1 MYGLQKLVE
10 LTMAILMRWCLPL
23 AAVWI
28 STTLAAGPVLA
39 ADVSKVEVDRAIQ
52 RAVQFLAN
60 QQSLDG
66 EWGAGDAHVVGIT
79 SLALLALLN
88 ADVPNNHPV
97 VQKGLRALRR
107 VRADVEPVETYDIS
121 LMIMALVA
129 ARDPSDQ
136 PRIHILA
143 QRLEARQLT
152 GQKNIGGWSYRGD
165 GLGDPSNAQFA
176 ILGLREA
183 VEAGYQANR
192 ETWIKAL
199 QYWSVRQ
206 NPDGGWSYG
215 DAGSSGSMTVAGLSS
230 ITIIAQMLQDDAGV
244 GPDGM
249 PPCCRVKEPDKAT
262 DFAVRW
268 LANHFTV
275 THNPGHGSWKLYY
288 LYGME
293 RAGRLSGR
301 RFFGEHDWYRRGAQ
315 SLIVT
320 QINDGSWDDREG
332 PVVSTSFALLF
343 LSKGLA
349 PVLVNKLKHG
359 PRDVIK
365 QKEIAGDD
373 WNRHPRDV
381 RNLVELISGLER
393 WPKLLTA
400 QEVDI
405 AKAVDAGGVN
415 DLLQAPV
422 LFLSGEQPLT
432 FTEAEEALL
441 REYLLNGGFLFA
453 SPACGSAGFERSF
466 RELLPRILPPG
477 EAELK
482 LLPHDHPVYRAEY
495 PLQPEGIELLGV
507 DFGCRT
513 SVIYCPEDLG
523 CLWEYWARHDPPK
536 RNPQLKARII
546 RATHIGVNVIAY
558 ATGREPPAKLD
569 APQIATN
576 KDLDRIERSLLQIAK
591 IRHAGGWDT
600 APQAL
605 RNLLRALNETAGGI
619 AASTP
624 KNLILT
630 DANLFQYPLLYM
642 HGRSRFDLS
651 DQEREQLKL
660 YLERGGV
667 LFADACCGAKPFDKS
682 FRELMVQLYPDR
694 RLDRIPVSHELF
706 SDRIGHDLKR
716 VRRRGAEPGEANGP
730 LLSEV
735 REGEPFLEGIEVD
748 GRYVVIYSKYDISCA
763 LERQSSATCPGYV
776 ADDAV
781 RIATN
786 IVLYSLLQDVRFGAE
801 GAKK

>member
-1 MYGLQKLVE
+1 M
-10 LTMAILMRWCLPL
+10 TILARWRLPL
-23 AAVWI
+23 AVVWVAA
-28 STTLAAGPVLA
+28 LQAAGPALA
-39 ADVSKVEVDRAIQ
+39 ADVSKQEVDRAIQ
-52 RAVQFLAN
+52 RGVQFLAN
-60 QQSLDG
+60 QQTLDG
-66 EWGAGDAHVVGIT
+66 EWGSTDQHVVGIT

-88 ADVPNNHPV
+88 ADVPANHPV
-97 VQKGLRALRR
+97 VRKGLQALRR
-107 VRADVEPVETYDIS
+107 VPVDNEPKQTYEIS

-129 ARDPSDQ
+129 SKDPSEL
-136 PRIHILA
+136 PRIARLA
-143 QRLEARQLT
+143 QRLEE
-152 GQKNIGGWSYRGD
+152 GQITAGPNTGGWGYTSRSG
-165 GLGDPSNAQFA
+165 GDPSNAQFA

-183 VEAGYQANR
+183 AEAGIPIDR
-192 ETWIKAL
+192 ETWVRAMG
-199 QYWSVRQ
+199 YWSSRQ
-206 NPDGGWSYG
+206 NPDGGWAYG
-215 DAGSSGSMTVAGLSS
+215 DRQSSSGSMTVAGLSS
-230 ITIIAQMLQDDAGV
+230 TTIIGQMLQDDAGI
-244 GPDGM
+244 GPDGL
-249 PPCCRVKEPDKAT
+249 PPCCQVREPDKAT
-262 DFAVRW
+262 DRAVRW
-268 LANHFTV
+268 MANHFSV
-275 THNPGHGSWKLYY
+275 TQNPGNGSWLLYY

-293 RAGRLSGR
+293 RAGRLTGR
-301 RFFGEHDWYRRGAQ
+301 RFFGDQDWYRQGAKV
-315 SLIVT
+315 LTVM
-320 QINDGSWDDREG
+320 QINDGSWNESQG
-332 PVVSTSFALLF
+332 PVVSTSFSLLF

-393 WPKLLTA
+393 WPQLLTA

-405 AKAVDAGGVN
+405 ARAVDGGGVN

-422 LFLSGEQPLT
+422 LFLSGEQPLS

-441 REYLLNGGFLFA
+441 QEYLLNGGFLFV
-453 SPACGSAGFERSF
+453 SPTCGSAGFEQSF
-466 RELLPRILPPG
+466 RQLLPRILPPG
-477 EAELK
+477 ESELK
-482 LLPHDHPVYRAEY
+482 PLPHDHPVYRAEY
-495 PLQPEGIELLGV
+495 PLQPEGVELLGV

-536 RNPQLKARII
+536 RNPRLKARII
-546 RATHIGVNVIAY
+546 RSTQIGINVIAY

-569 APQIATN
+569 APKIASN
-576 KDLDRIERSLLQIAK
+576 KDLNRVERSLLEIAK
-591 IRHAGGWDT
+591 IRHSGGWDT

-605 RNLLRALNETAGGI
+605 KNLLTALNETAGGI
-619 AASTP
+619 AAVRP
-624 KNLILT
+624 QNLVLT
-630 DANLFQYPLLYM
+630 DENLFQYPLVYM

-651 DQEREQLKL
+651 GPEREQLKL
-660 YLERGGV
+660 YLSRGGV
-667 LFADACCGAKPFDKS
+667 LFADACCGARPFDKS
-682 FRELMVQLYPDR
+682 FRELMEQLYPDR

-763 LERQSSATCPGYV
+763 LERQSSASCPGYV
-776 ADDAV
+776 PEDAV

-786 IVLYSLLQDVRFGAE
+786 IVLYSLLQDVRFGADE
-801 GAKK
+801 AKK